1 MKRIITS
8 INYIIPIFF
17 AVSLILGIYGA
28 VVNKANTLP
37 VPWLIVPVGAALAFL
52 LAVKLNGLEKY
63 AESMTVYEYRRF
75 SALLCLILLISQIL
89 STVFVN
95 FTPINDLKYV
105 ADGAEN
111 LILGRELYYGLPE
124 YHQDYFECYPNNHA
138 LFTIIYM
145 LYKVQFEIFGKI
157 TNVLPTILNIIALNM
172 SYWLMCRCAELVHT
186 TKKAFL
192 CAVRGML
199 FTPFV
204 TYAANFY
211 TDSMAMPLVM
221 LSVYIY
227 LKNRKSG
234 RLSQLVIC
242 GAVMGLAFK
251 MKGSSGVLLIAVII
265 DMLLQKR
272 KVTCYGALVLPF
284 AAAAKT
290 VSAISAKLLGITC
303 EMLKEK
309 AFPLIHWIMMSA
321 DGRGGY
327 NSEDFLYTQ
336 SFSGCDKVSADLA
349 RLSLKLK
356 TQGFFGFIWHL
367 ADKIAYTWENFTFMA
382 GYYCEGSFSSPVFI
396 VTAFLCHW
404 TVVFS
409 LLINLWQSRKKG
421 SDEAFL
427 FRLSLFGLC
436 AFLLI
441 WETRCRY
448 LISFFPVFLLI

>member
-1 MKRIITS
+1 MKRIITL

-17 AVSLILGIYGA
+17 AVSLTLGIYGA

-37 VPWLIVPVGAALAFL
+37 VPWLIVPAGAALAFL
-52 LAVKLNGLEKY
+52 CAVKFNGLEKY

-75 SALLCLILLISQIL
+75 SALLCLILLIAQVL
-89 STVFVN
+89 SAVFVN

-111 LILGRELYYGLPE
+111 LMLGRDLYYNLPE

-138 LFTIIYM
+138 LFTIIYI
-145 LYKVQFEIFGKI
+145 LYKVQFEFFGKI
-157 TNVLPTILNIIALNM
+157 TNILPTILNIIALNT
-172 SYWLMCRCAELVHT
+172 SYWLMCRCAELVHA

-199 FTPFV
+199 FKPFV

-211 TDSMAMPLVM
+211 TDSMAMPLIM

-234 RLSQLVIC
+234 KLSQFVMC

-272 KVTCYGALVLPF
+272 KISCYGALTLPF
-284 AAAAKT
+284 AAAVKT
-290 VSAISAKLLGITC
+290 VSAISVKLLGITC

-309 AFPLIHWIMMSA
+309 AFPLIHWVMMSA

-336 SFSGCDKVSADLA
+336 SFSGSDKASADLA

-356 TQGFFGFIWHL
+356 TQGFFGFIGHL

-382 GYYCEGSFSSPVFI
+382 GYYCEDSFRSPVFI
-396 VTAFLCHW
+396 VTAFFCHW
-404 TVVFS
+404 TVAFS
-409 LLINLWQSRKKG
+409 LLINLWQARKKG
-421 SDEAFL
+421 SDETFL

-436 AFLLI
+436 VFLLI

-448 LISFFPVFLLI
+448 LISFFPIFLLI